1 MGGRGADAGVGGA
14 DRDGDGDDGNGT
26 ISCGC
31 WGSTVGVAVEGAAFV
46 MLPAVV
52 ASISCTP

>member
-1 MGGRGADAGVGGA
+1 MGGRGADAGVGGV

-26 ISCGC
+26 ISCWC
-31 WGSTVGVAVEGAAFV
+31 WGSIVGVVVEGVVFV